1 MSNTTRDALV
11 TNLDDV
17 AALGVKVVAYSR
29 TLDNLERVTLLVRVD
44 EVRNSK
50 LARGWRDVDVT
61 LILATPRTDPT
72 GPADDEL
79 DGALEDVLDVLDS
92 DDVADIGIVW
102 SRATRATLDG
112 NFPAYEIAATVTTQR
127 STTP

>member
-1 MSNTTRDALV
+1 MSATRDALV
-11 TNLDDV
+11 ANLTDLE
-17 AALGVKVVAYSR
+17 ALNVKVIPYAR
-29 TLDNLERVTLLVRVD
+29 TLDGLERVTLLVRVD
-44 EVRNSK
+44 EVRNSTV
-50 LARGWRDVDVT
+50 ARGWRDFDVT

-92 DDVADIGIVW
+92 PDAADIGIRW

-112 NFPAYEIAATVTTQR
+112 NFPAYEIASTVTTER
-127 STTP
+127 SPE